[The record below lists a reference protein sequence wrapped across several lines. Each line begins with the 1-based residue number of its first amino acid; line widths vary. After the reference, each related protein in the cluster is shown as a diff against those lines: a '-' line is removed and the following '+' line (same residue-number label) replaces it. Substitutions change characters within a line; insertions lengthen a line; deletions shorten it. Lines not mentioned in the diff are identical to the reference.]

1 MVVRNSTGAHIG
13 GARRLDQRQAVHAG
27 QHAVDDHDVVLLA
40 GREIEPVV
48 VGLVDDMAV
57 LAQALGDVVGGL
69 LVVFD
74 EEDLHGLPVRPALV
88 AGPFAGIP
96 AKNNVPQLYKHSI

>member
-1 MVVRNSTGAHIG
+1 
-13 GARRLDQRQAVHAG
+13 
-27 QHAVDDHDVVLLA
+27 
-40 GREIEPVV
+40 
-48 VGLVDDMAV
+48 LVDDMAV

-74 EEDLHGLPVRPALV
+74 EEDLHGLPVRPTLG
-88 AGPFAGIP
+88 AGPFARIR